1 MDLRFL
7 SIFSEYVTMWS
18 TIIGSLEAGRG
29 WAMELHF
36 PSVFSEDVMMKIV
49 GSLQAGEEWVM
60 DLRFPFVFS
69 EDVTI

>member
-49 GSLQAGEEWVM
+49 GSL
-60 DLRFPFVFS
+60 
-69 EDVTI
+69 